1 MGVGEP
7 GVGVGGGGV
16 GFAAL
21 TEVDAPKATIT
32 STIRANKDMNFL
44 NMSCLL
50 HIKINLLPKSLLHF
64 FPIRVNE
71 VFLVT

>member
-1 MGVGEP
+1 MGVGGP

-32 STIRANKDMNFL
+32 STIRANNDT
-44 NMSCLL
+44 
-50 HIKINLLPKSLLHF
+50 NLLNTEASF
-64 FPIRVNE
+64 
-71 VFLVT
+71 T